1 MKRSVLSRGSILIV
15 ILLIV
20 NMIGTTFPGAYAMS
34 FTENEGVENPYN
46 LESPSGVMEVQVLQG
61 AQWTSLGFVAMDK
74 YIRDYALP
82 LASDIRENESL
93 TLRFIKHGGACHI

>member
-34 FTENEGVENPYN
+34 FTENEGVENPYKFGK
-46 LESPSGVMEVQVLQG
+46 SKWGYGS
-61 AQWTSLGFVAMDK
+61 S
-74 YIRDYALP
+74 
-82 LASDIRENESL
+82 SSS
-93 TLRFIKHGGACHI
+93 GGAVDITGLCCHG